1 MRPGWLNLTMVNFY
15 HQKIAPDN
23 TAPATNA
30 GEKPIAVPTPI
41 SATPTVASV
50 VKADPIIDPTIA
62 VTNKA
67 LGKNHAALA
76 TLNPNHSIVGMT
88 FVPIHRAINI
98 PISKNK
104 NNGAN
109 AVFEYWVLGG
119 RPKVARRS
127 LAKIIVANKLISNGT
142 YGDNPRPIM
151 LPPKII
157 TNKITRINAC
167 PNRGVSV
174 FHRPISFNSLPSVL
188 LVAISVDNELT
199 RRRQ

>member
-1 MRPGWLNLTMVNFY
+1 MINDTIKAGNVVHIKFLMCANKSVSAIDEARLVESDSGELLSPKM
-15 HQKIAPDN
+15 APDN

-98 PISKNK
+98 PISRNK

-109 AVFEYWVLGG
+109 AV
-119 RPKVARRS
+119 
-127 LAKIIVANKLISNGT
+127 
-142 YGDNPRPIM
+142 
-151 LPPKII
+151 
-157 TNKITRINAC
+157 
-167 PNRGVSV
+167 
-174 FHRPISFNSLPSVL
+174 
-188 LVAISVDNELT
+188 
-199 RRRQ
+199 